1 MAKKPAKKM
10 ATKSVAKK
18 TTVKP
23 APVMEHK
30 CGCGAD
36 CPCHCHGSAHWVK
49 HIIVWAIIFA
59 LGMAC
64 GKMMDCGHHKK
75 MMHRKMMH
83 PVFTNGCLDVASI
96 KCPKMAE
103 EIVKADID
111 GNDCISVEEYKAWKK
126 SNKPHMPEGVK
137 GTCDGGCGMKK

>member
-1 MAKKPAKKM
+1 MAKKTTKKT

-18 TTVKP
+18 PAVKA

-75 MMHRKMMH
+75 MQRRMQ

-103 EIVKADID
+103 EIVAADVNGD
-111 GNDCISVEEYKAWKK
+111 NCISVEEYKVWKK
-126 SNKPHMPEGVK
+126 ANKPQMPEGMPGK
-137 GTCDGGCGMKK
+137 HGKFRGMKR

>member
-1 MAKKPAKKM
+1 MAKQTKRT
-10 ATKSVAKK
+10 ATKSVATK
-18 TTVKP
+18 TKVKT

-64 GKMMDCGHHKK
+64 GKMMDCHHG
-75 MMHRKMMH
+75 RKMMRQKQ
-83 PVFTNGCLDVASI
+83 PVFTNGCLDIKSI
-96 KCPKMAE
+96 DCPKMQE
-103 EIVKADID
+103 DIVKADVD
-111 GNDCISVEEYKAWKK
+111 GDACISIEEYKAWKK
-126 SNKPHMPEGVK
+126 ANKPSH
-137 GTCDGGCGMKK
+137 KKVMFKFKKRK